1 MSFLKQM
8 RELRSIKCGCAVDF
22 SGLNVSCIVKE
33 ETIGLDSVAPQDPS
47 EFSLDDTCPSI
58 ISRWL
63 LKLDVAKYFLNG
75 SQKRAQTVLHCQK
88 Q

>member
-1 MSFLKQM
+1 M
-8 RELRSIKCGCAVDF
+8 DF

-33 ETIGLDSVAPQDPS
+33 ETIGLDCVAPH
-47 EFSLDDTCPSI
+47 SLLVLCHQDDTCPSI

-63 LKLDVAKYFLNG
+63 LKLDVTKYLLNG
-75 SQKRAQTVLHCQK
+75 SQKRAQTAFHCQK